1 MILSGAIQDEAGEF
15 NGQKWIQA
23 QNSDTDI
30 PIKIYPFNKGWLVI
44 TQKAGIVG
52 KNKSLV
58 FNDNWVYGNS
68 EDYAKITNIGISNN
82 ICIAT
87 VLGKGLIY
95 SNDGISWSRIS
106 DSTIQNLKCTNIA
119 TGFGDK
125 VWMVA
130 SDQGTY
136 CTGNLDGLSNWK
148 KTNDIINA
156 TFIKQVYGRWFVN
169 NYYTLNNNSKQTDW
183 SLLST
188 TDDLINVF
196 NSGETFIRVLNSSTY
211 GLEEGILGSNSTNRY
226 TDSYTW
232 KAYNIDNTGIKDAL
246 FLKYGQI
253 LTVTDNDIR
262 EIVGTAGTVILAEI
276 PNGKKFFKYKEKIYL
291 LTTSGLYYAIKE
303 DLYNWNKVKEIG
315 DVEIFDMA
323 YQNGILATAT
333 KNGIY
338 ILSTQGGLK

>member
-15 NGQKWIQA
+15 NGQKWTKVKEQV
-23 QNSDTDI
+23 DDI
-30 PIKIYPFNKGWLVI
+30 PIKIYPFNKGWLTI
-44 TQKAGIVG
+44 TQEGGLIYQ
-52 KNKSLV
+52 NRSLV
-58 FNDNWVYGNS
+58 FNDYWESGS
-68 EDYAKITNIGISNN
+68 SAKFAKITNMAISNN

-87 VLGKGLIY
+87 TLTKGLVY
-95 SNDGISWSRIS
+95 SNDGISWSRIP
-106 DSTIQNLKCTNIA
+106 DSTIQDLTCTNIA

-125 VWMVA
+125 VWMVT

-148 KTNDIINA
+148 KTNDLINA

-169 NYYTLNNNSKQTDW
+169 NYYTLNNSSKQTDW
-183 SLLST
+183 SLIST
-188 TDDLINVF
+188 TGQPINVF

-262 EIVGTAGTVILAEI
+262 EIAGTAGTVILAEI

>member
-15 NGQKWIQA
+15 NGQKWIQV
-23 QNSDTDI
+23 QNLDTDI
-30 PIKIYPFNKGWLVI
+30 PIKIYPFNKGWLAI

-58 FNDNWVYGNS
+58 FNDNWAYGNS
-68 EDYAKITNIGISNN
+68 GDYAKITNMAISNN

-87 VLGKGLIY
+87 VSGKGLIY
-95 SNDGISWSRIS
+95 SNDGVSWNRIS

-169 NYYTLNNNSKQTDW
+169 DYYTLNNNSKQTDW
-183 SLLST
+183 SLIST
-188 TDDLINVF
+188 TGDLINVF
-196 NSGETFIRVLNSSTY
+196 NSGEKFIRVLNSSTY
-211 GLEEGILGSNSTNRY
+211 GLEEGTLDSNSTNRY

-232 KAYNIDNTGIKDAL
+232 KGYNVNNAGIKDAL
-246 FLKYGQI
+246 FLKYGEI
-253 LTVTDNDIR
+253 LTVTDNDIQR
-262 EIVGTAGTVILAEI
+262 ILGTTGTEILAKI
-276 PNGKKFFKYKEKIYL
+276 PNGKKFFKYKEKFYL
-291 LTTSGLYYAIKE
+291 LTTSGLYYAKKE